1 MNQQSKQESPSK
13 DEAAKVGSPLPRSV
27 KYAWGV
33 AVSVLLL
40 LSLLVDKD
48 SPFIP
53 VINQA
58 IDVLQQQRTPSENK

>member
-1 MNQQSKQESPSK
+1 MNEQRKRESAAR
-13 DEAAKVGSPLPRSV
+13 DEAPKVGSPLPRSV

-33 AVSVLLL
+33 AVSALLL

-48 SPFIP
+48 SPFMP